1 MTTPSGRPAPSDVMS
16 EDDPLAKLPWPSP
29 AAPGAAVSDAICKH
43 CTKSLRSK
51 RGASAQKRVMLSLL
65 ISGVVTLLLIGYGVS
80 RGEASATL
88 KSAIY
93 GAAGWAIVQ
102 TLVLVFGLARPP
114 GKKPARAVRLVIAV
128 VLPILFLGYL
138 AATAQAKLPFE
149 TFSQG
154 ATATHAVSCGLVSLF
169 LGALVSGGILLMWRG
184 TDPLTP
190 GLSGALVGLVGGL
203 GGAVG
208 VGIGCPSHEAWHL
221 GCAHGFTV
229 IALVFLG
236 GAVGRRLLSP

>member
-1 MTTPSGRPAPSDVMS
+1 MTGTTGRPAADASS
-16 EDDPLAKLPWPSP
+16 EHDMLADLPWPSP
-29 AAPGAAVSDAICKH
+29 TEPRAAVSDAICKQ
-43 CTKSLRSK
+43 CTKSLHPK
-51 RGASAQKRVMLSLL
+51 RGASARSRVMLSLL
-65 ISGVVTLLLIGYGVS
+65 ISGVVTGLLIAYGVS
-80 RGEASATL
+80 RGSAGATL
-88 KSAIY
+88 SSALY

-114 GKKPARAVRLVIAV
+114 GRKPARAVRLVIAV
-128 VLPILFLGYL
+128 VVPIVFLGYL
-138 AATAQAKLPFE
+138 ATTASAKLPFE

-154 ATATHAVSCGLVSLF
+154 ATASHAMTCGLFSLF
-169 LGALVSGGILLMWRG
+169 LGALVSGGVLLLWRG

-208 VGIGCPSHEAWHL
+208 VGIACPSHEAWHMGCSHGL
-221 GCAHGFTV
+221 GV